1 MSFSNGH
8 HAFAGLNEEAAN
20 DFLTAF
26 FQARPHYLHYGS
38 PPFVLASSSAATLI
52 SPIAVPGL
60 LPTPIPLDIQLSVP
74 VVDFYPPDGPLP
86 APLVLV
92 AGQLAISTSL
102 RVTVICGQARTS
114 FDLGV
119 WAIGS
124 ISVSPP
130 TGPPVSIHITT
141 SQIKVQGIAPLGL
154 EQVLECLLLEAL
166 QNVLQQV
173 SIPIPALSLGF
184 LTVTVQQGPQLDAD
198 ELDVWGNV

>member
-8 HAFAGLNEEAAN
+8 HAFAGLKEEAAN

-52 SPIAVPGL
+52 SPLAVPGL
-60 LPTPIPLDIQLSVP
+60 LPSPIPVAIDIGLP

-86 APLVLV
+86 APLVLA
-92 AGQLAISTSL
+92 AGQLSISTSV
-102 RVTVICGQARTS
+102 RISVICGQQRMS
-114 FDLGV
+114 FDLAV
-119 WAIGS
+119 WAIGG
-124 ISVSPP
+124 ISVLPP
-130 TGPPVSIHITT
+130 SGPPATIHFTAN
-141 SQIKVQGIAPLGL
+141 QIKVQGISPLGL

-166 QNVLQQV
+166 RNVLQQV

-184 LTVTVQQGPQLDAD
+184 LSVTVEAGPQLDAD